1 MSNMLIQDAK
11 LILDDL
17 TQRQKRL
24 TGQVNSLQTY
34 NGWVLRKGM
43 TRKSGLS
50 YYDVIRPGSGKKV
63 YLGSDRHKDVVN
75 VKRLRYAKES
85 IAILQGNI
93 KLLKM
98 LIDHYVDTDYA
109 TVNERLPATYRT
121 ELSSPSADSFRANM
135 PVEALRWIEKMEKEK
150 AKYPPYK
157 PEQLKHPALD
167 GTMMRSKS
175 EVIIANILL
184 LAGSLE
190 KPRVPNFRKLSGVLM
205 FCLSICRP
213 CVSVVF
219 QTVRAGLLLQC
230 FKRRAFQK
238 TILLYAHRGLLSSV
252 HADIRP
258 SGSRRTARRTQ
269 EAAHPVP

>member
-1 MSNMLIQDAK
+1 MSNMLIHDAK

-24 TGQVNSLQTY
+24 VGQVNSLQTY

-63 YLGSDRHKDVVN
+63 YLGSDRHRDVVN

-135 PVEALRWIEKMEKEK
+135 PIEALRWIEKMEKEK

-184 LAGSLE
+184 LAGIPFVYELPVFINGNMVLPDFRILSLMDLKTE
-190 KPRVPNFRKLSGVLM
+190 PDCGLAP
-205 FCLSICRP
+205 CLR
-213 CVSVVF
+213 
-219 QTVRAGLLLQC
+219 
-230 FKRRAFQK
+230 
-238 TILLYAHRGLLSSV
+238 
-252 HADIRP
+252 
-258 SGSRRTARRTQ
+258 
-269 EAAHPVP
+269 